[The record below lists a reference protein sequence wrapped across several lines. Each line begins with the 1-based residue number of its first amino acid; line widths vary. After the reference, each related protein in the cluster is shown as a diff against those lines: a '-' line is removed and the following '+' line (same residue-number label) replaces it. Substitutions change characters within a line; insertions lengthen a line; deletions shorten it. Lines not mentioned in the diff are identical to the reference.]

1 MDHAIT
7 LGEVLGFI
15 GIVGGVI
22 ALGAVLLGVIWLMN
36 PFRSG
41 H

>member
-1 MDHAIT
+1 MEHAIT
-7 LGEVLGFI
+7 LGDVLGFI
-15 GIVGGVI
+15 GIVGGII
-22 ALGAVLLGVIWLMN
+22 ALGAVCLGVFWLMN

>member
-7 LGEVLGFI
+7 LKDVLIVIACGVGAI
-15 GIVGGVI
+15 GVVGVI
-22 ALGAVLLGVIWLMN
+22 FGIIWLMN